1 MITTSMVHPG
11 YTPRIPL
18 KAAPERHRFDLLI
31 MEVGM
36 VKRQPFT
43 VKMLDALPPALAGK
57 RAYYGDIGMPGLQVA
72 VTPRGTRTFV
82 VRHKIEGQSRR
93 MRLGD
98 YPAMTI
104 EQARKKARSLL
115 NQIADG
121 VNPITEKRADQARAV
136 TLAEVFTDYCAA
148 RKNLKPKTV
157 YDYGRALK
165 VAFADWH
172 PRPLLAITK
181 DMIARRHT
189 QLGKDHGETYANFA
203 MRTLRA
209 LFNFAIANYEGPNG
223 HSIILDNPVRRLS
236 QTRAWYR
243 AKRRDTVLRDSDLPA
258 WFAAVRALADED
270 PDGPGA
276 VVADYLHVLL
286 LTGLRRSEAAALAWR
301 DVDLSAKTLTVRDTK
316 NGEDHTLPLSDFL
329 YDLLARR
336 RARDGDGV
344 YVFPGPGKGG
354 YLIEPRRGVGKVIA
368 HSGVAFTLHDL
379 RRTFAT
385 LADGLSLSHS
395 TVKRLLNH
403 KMDNDVTAGYIVP
416 GLESLRVPM
425 QHITDAFLT
434 RGGVSPGG
442 MVLPFVVAGVKAGAE
457 VVQAF

>member
-1 MITTSMVHPG
+1 MGT
-11 YTPRIPL
+11 RL
-18 KAAPERHRFDLLI
+18 R
-31 MEVGM
+31 
-36 VKRQPFT
+36 FT
-43 VKMLDALPPALAGK
+43 VKALEALPPAPAGK
-57 RAYYGDIGMPGLQVA
+57 RVYITDTEMRGLQVA
-72 VTPRGTRTFV
+72 VTPRGTRTFCV
-82 VRHKIEGQSRR
+82 YRKIMGKPTRV
-93 MRLGD
+93 RLGD
-98 YPAMTI
+98 YPSMTV
-104 EQARKKARSLL
+104 EPARKKTRSVL

-121 VNPITEKRADQARAV
+121 INPITEKWADPARAT
-136 TLAEVFTDYCAA
+136 TLAEVFADYCAA
-148 RKNLKPKTV
+148 RKSLKPKTV
-157 YDYGRALK
+157 YDYRRALE
-165 VAFADWH
+165 VAFADWR

-181 DMIARRHT
+181 DMVARRHA
-189 QLGKDHGETYANFA
+189 QLGKDHGETYANLA

-209 LFNFAIANYEGPNG
+209 LFNFAIANYEDSNG
-223 HSIILDNPVRRLS
+223 HSLIPDNPVRCLS

-286 LTGLRRSEAAALAWR
+286 LTGLRRTEAAALAWR

-316 NGEDHTLPLSDFL
+316 GGEDHTLPLSDFL
-329 YDLLARR
+329 SDLFTRR
-336 RARDGDGV
+336 RARDGIGV

-354 YLIEPRRGVGKVIA
+354 HLIEPRRGVGKVIA
-368 HSGVAFTLHDL
+368 HSGISFTLHDL
-379 RRTFAT
+379 RRTFAA

-403 KMDNDVTAGYIVP
+403 KIGNDVTAGYIVP

-425 QHITDAFLT
+425 QRITDAFLT

-442 MVLPFVVAGVKAGAE
+442 MVLPFVVAGLKGRRQGRAREAE
-457 VVQAF
+457 GGRTCIAPVLIAR